1 MTGLAMKKIDNLKNL
16 LNPRSIVFI
25 GGQHLARSIDMCRN
39 AGFCGDIQ
47 VVNPKYESIGGI
59 PCIPSIMELPSA
71 PDAAFIALSPERSIE
86 AVRQLSQ
93 INVKAAIV
101 HASGFGERG
110 GEFREVES
118 RLIEAAGDMAV
129 LGPNTNGMVNNFDGI
144 AMWGDNN
151 HCERV
156 HGPGVAVIS
165 QSGAFLFGIIN
176 VEQAYPMGYAI
187 GIGNQL
193 VISSADAI
201 HAVLDDPRVRSIGLY
216 LEGLTD
222 GIGLSQALAR
232 ALQQNVPVVL
242 LRGGGTPE
250 SAVASMSH
258 TGNMAIPNDFWN
270 ALVERYGLLEVRSP
284 KQLVETTK
292 LIAVSGVPK
301 GPRCF
306 IATYSGAACTLLTEQ
321 GPEHGLQFPLV
332 SEENRARVRDTLPE
346 NVNITNPFD
355 LNLPWESKNKVCLDN
370 AASIARCLLD
380 VSENAFDSIAFL
392 FDIPRSGNGLD
403 EPWLPTV
410 EAMIEV
416 RRQSGLPCIV
426 ASIMPEG
433 VEAKH
438 RHRLLQNGVSP
449 LSGLTEFLEA
459 FGVATQYQQ
468 RREIIMSAGSVP
480 DDLIAMQPAAS
491 TMMHNE
497 WDSKQALT
505 KYGLQFPQR
514 WAGPVEHAID
524 AAENIG
530 FPVAVKLLSD
540 TVAHKAKVGGVQLNL
555 TDQAQFQTAI
565 ENMRFNLAK
574 NDIELREVLVE
585 AMIKSPVTELIIGIK
600 RHEQLGLAL
609 LIGKGGVEVEKER
622 AYLLLLLPARSR
634 EYVAALKRI
643 CPELTNR
650 STDKVVE
657 VISGVAD
664 FAIDHAESLLE
675 LDINPVIIDIDGGVT
690 AVDALLVTTHHD

>member
-1 MTGLAMKKIDNLKNL
+1 MNRPAPNKNDNLKSL
-16 LNPRSIVFI
+16 LKPRGIVFI
-25 GGQHLARSIDMCRN
+25 GGQHLARSIDMCRS

-59 PCIPSIMELPSA
+59 ACIPSINELPA
-71 PDAAFIALSPERSIE
+71 TPEAAFIALSPERSIE
-86 AVRQLSQ
+86 AVRQLALVG
-93 INVKAAIV
+93 VKGAIV

-110 GEFREVES
+110 DEFREMES
-118 RLIEAAGDMAV
+118 RLIEAAGVMAV
-129 LGPNTNGMVNNFDGI
+129 LGPNTNGLLNNFDGI

-165 QSGAFLFGIIN
+165 QSGAFLFGITN

-193 VISSADAI
+193 IISCADAI
-201 HAVLDDPRVRSIGLY
+201 HAVLDDPRVGSIGLY

-250 SAVASMSH
+250 SAEASMSH
-258 TGNMAIPNDFWN
+258 TGNLAIPNDYWN

-292 LIAVSGVPK
+292 LIAVSGVPR

-321 GPEHGLQFPLV
+321 GPEYGLQFPVV

-355 LNLPWESKNKVCLDN
+355 LNLPWESKNKVSLDN

-380 VSENAFDSIAFL
+380 ASDHTVDLIAFL
-392 FDIPRSGNGLD
+392 FDIPRSGNGKE
-403 EPWLPTV
+403 EPWLPTIQ
-410 EAMIEV
+410 AMIDV
-416 RRQSGLPCIV
+416 RQQSELPCIV
-426 ASIMPEG
+426 ASIMPGGIGAEQ
-433 VEAKH
+433 
-438 RHRLLQNGVSP
+438 RHRLLQSGVSP
-449 LSGLTEFLEA
+449 LSGLAEFLDA
-459 FGVATQYQQ
+459 LGAATQYQQ
-468 RREIIMSAGSVP
+468 RREVIMSAGSVP

-491 TMMHNE
+491 TVMHNE
-497 WDSKQALT
+497 YDSKQALAN
-505 KYGLQFPQR
+505 YGLQFPQR
-514 WAGPVEHAID
+514 WAGPVEHAVD
-524 AAENIG
+524 AAEDIG
-530 FPVAVKLLSD
+530 FPVVVKLLSD
-540 TVAHKAKVGGVQLNL
+540 TVGHKAKIGGVQLNL
-555 TDQAQFQTAI
+555 ADSDQVQIAI
-565 ENMRFNLAK
+565 ETMRHSLAE

-585 AMIKSPVTELIIGIK
+585 TMIENPVAELIIGIK

-609 LIGKGGVEVEKER
+609 LIGKGGVEVEI
-622 AYLLLLLPARSR
+622 ASNYLLILLPATSR
-634 EYVAALKRI
+634 EYVTAIMRV
-643 CPELTNR
+643 CPELPGR
-650 STDKVVE
+650 SVDKMAE
-657 VISGVAD
+657 LISRVAAY
-664 FAIDHAESLLE
+664 AIDHAESLVE
-675 LDINPVIIDIDGGVT
+675 LDINPVIVDADNGVT
-690 AVDALLVTTHHD
+690 AVDALLVTVPS